1 MLNRVPCVSCVPA
14 WSTCQRAKS
23 VPTSHFYVK
32 KCQYSCQ
39 PAKVPRH
46 ANYSTWHANVP
57 SCQRSANYST
67 WRANMPK
74 GVPIFQLLLA
84 KGVPIFQLF
93 FKRIFQLLN
102 FSIILNI
109 CKFLEHLGNSREFTR
124 KTNNLNF
131 DICKKPK
138 TH

>member
-1 MLNRVPCVSCVPA
+1 MCHACHAYQRGL
-14 WSTCQRAKS
+14 RAKYQKRVNFS
-23 VPTSHFYVK
+23 LLREIVPIL
-32 KCQYSCQ
+32 
-39 PAKVPRH
+39 VPRH